1 MEVVGHQRGG
11 GVRRGH
17 ELLAELN
24 VLDCVASLVFDE
36 DASGI
41 DALRC
46 EVLFHA
52 FAFGEGLTFTF
63 AAGDDAEGGFV
74 FFQVVDG
81 RVEAVFENGAGAV
94 FADLGSENDQ
104 VIEAFRSAAAEAA
117 QNKSLTDEKEN
128 YHGGCG
134 CEKECSRYFGQFIEE
149 ADPDEEAHE
158 KETGAQGEPD
168 GVEHGA
174 AADQEDRDAVQ
185 DAKYSDYHE

>member
-1 MEVVGHQRGG
+1 M
-11 GVRRGH
+11 
-17 ELLAELN
+17 
-24 VLDCVASLVFDE
+24 
-36 DASGI
+36 
-41 DALRC
+41 
-46 EVLFHA
+46 FHA

-117 QNKSLTDEKEN
+117 QHKTLTDDKEE
-128 YHGGCG
+128 YYCGCG
-134 CEKECSRYFGQFIEE
+134 NEEEGFQYFGQSVVETDAGEE
-149 ADPDEEAHE
+149 AKQKEA
-158 KETGAQGEPD
+158 GAQGEPD

-174 AADQEDRDAVQ
+174 AADQEDRDAV
-185 DAKYSDYHE
+185 HEGRPVNRVTGEAIF